1 METNSTLWASVEV
14 TAMRTK
20 MPMAFVTM
28 STSVWENWM
37 RVACATVLVTSM
49 IVAVLTFL
57 LAIAIAWATSSM
69 RSGYAAGPVQQT
81 KMPMASVTM
90 SMIA

>member
-1 METNSTLWASVEV
+1 
-14 TAMRTK
+14 
-20 MPMAFVTM
+20 
-28 STSVWENWM
+28 M

-49 IVAVLTFL
+49 NVAVLRSL
-57 LAIAIAWATSSM
+57 LAIAIARATSSM
-69 RSGYAAGPVQQT
+69 RSGCAVVAVRQT